1 MTHWR
6 WDRPDM
12 FGVVCFLTK
21 IQFTKCTIDLDPLNH
36 MLCIDLIDSRVTPVS
51 VENQYIWSVDYF

>member
-1 MTHWR
+1 
-6 WDRPDM
+6 M